1 MQPELELAGRREVCR
16 DWQLDSAVGDVL
28 PGHMEMSSLK
38 LGELAVRCRLLLRRA
53 DLQRRTLVHAEA
65 HDFAAC
71 AALFV
76 RVRDVPDQ
84 AQRESSS
91 SATRSVC
98 PE

>member
-1 MQPELELAGRREVCR
+1 VQPELELAGRREVCR
-16 DWQLDSAVGDVL
+16 DSRLDSAVGDVL
-28 PGHMEMSSLK
+28 PGHIELSCLK
-38 LGELAVRCRLLLRRA
+38 LGELADRYRLLLRRA
-53 DLQRRTLVHAEA
+53 DGQTRTLAHAEA

-71 AALFV
+71 AALFM

-84 AQRESSS
+84 AQHESSS